1 MFENVKKI
9 IQYINMKIVELKH
22 DLHICLKL
30 LIVIKLAEDTLARA
44 CERSKQTQVEV
55 DSGLLN

>member
-44 CERSKQTQVEV
+44 CERSEQTQY
-55 DSGLLN
+55 

>member
-1 MFENVKKI
+1 
-9 IQYINMKIVELKH
+9 MKIVELEH

-44 CERSKQTQVEV
+44 CERSKQTMLGEIDPV
-55 DSGLLN
+55 LLN